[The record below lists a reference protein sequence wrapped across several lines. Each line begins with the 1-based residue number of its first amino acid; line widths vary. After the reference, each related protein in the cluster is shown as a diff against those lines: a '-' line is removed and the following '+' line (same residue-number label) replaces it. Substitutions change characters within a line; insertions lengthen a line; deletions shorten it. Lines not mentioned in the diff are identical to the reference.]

1 MNFLTD
7 FKPGKDPWN
16 HTTSKFITYWIEQLC
31 RYDEYTYKV
40 ALTADG
46 LSDVSPDKLKMILLN
61 FAVFNIPDLFRVALS
76 QPTFEKYL
84 SLFYS
89 AVIQHD

>member
-61 FAVFNIPDLFRVALS
+61 FAVFNIPDLFRVGN
-76 QPTFEKYL
+76 F
-84 SLFYS
+84 S
-89 AVIQHD
+89 ANI